1 MLISKKNYFTLK
13 QFIMLKLI
21 LKTSLICLFT
31 VFCMNI
37 SQAQK
42 TACCSSKATTPKA
55 CAPANSV
62 STVANTTKG
71 TTSGCNPSACRGAKT
86 KFGEAKVIS
95 DLRLNLI
102 ALKGE
107 MESYEKIEFPQRSY
121 DIHGIIGKT
130 DDESLE
136 IIEREVKIVEAQ
148 FVEKFNLN
156 LATSDM
162 PENKAKK
169 VKYLSERIELFKN
182 TL

>member
-1 MLISKKNYFTLK
+1 
-13 QFIMLKLI
+13 MLKLI
-21 LKTSLICLFT
+21 LKTSLVCLLT

-55 CAPANSV
+55 CAPANST
-62 STVANTTKG
+62 SALAITNGK

-95 DLRLNLI
+95 ELRLNLI

-107 MESYEKIEFPQRSY
+107 METYDKVKFPQRSY
-121 DIHGIIGKT
+121 DIHGIIGES

-136 IIEREVKIVEAQ
+136 IIEKEVKLVEEQ
-148 FVEKFNLN
+148 FVEKFDLK
-156 LATSDM
+156 LASAEI